1 MYQRLADLPLGL
13 MLLIYNGGLFI
24 ACLMCHGELAR
35 LRPHPRQLTGY
46 YLAISAGGA
55 LGGAFVSIVAPL
67 IFTRYLE
74 FGISLWACC
83 ALILL
88 IVLKDPNSRFRA
100 FRPPV
105 AWFGLVCG
113 MVVLAYAV
121 WANEPSEA
129 GTILVAR
136 MRNFYGV
143 LRVQEWSPPDNAAV
157 RLRSLQHG
165 RTTHGLQALTP
176 PSLRRKPLSY
186 YGQRSG
192 VGQALQRLESN
203 PNRHVGVVGLGVGS
217 IAALA
222 RPGDRMRFYE
232 IDPNVLH
239 VARTWFTY
247 LTDTPAQIEVILGD
261 GRLSLEREPPQQFDL
276 LALDAFSSDAI
287 PVHLLTK
294 EAFAIYRKHVR
305 PNGLF
310 AIHISNRH
318 LNLKPV
324 VAGLAKAFNLHV
336 VYISPD
342 IKPGEGGEYSSTW
355 AILGPPNPSAIPPP
369 PREELLWTDDR
380 ASVLGIMH
388 VRSKDKATP

>member
-1 MYQRLADLPLGL
+1 
-13 MLLIYNGGLFI
+13 
-24 ACLMCHGELAR
+24 
-35 LRPHPRQLTGY
+35 
-46 YLAISAGGA
+46 
-55 LGGAFVSIVAPL
+55 
-67 IFTRYLE
+67 
-74 FGISLWACC
+74 
-83 ALILL
+83 
-88 IVLKDPNSRFRA
+88 
-100 FRPPV
+100 
-105 AWFGLVCG
+105 
-113 MVVLAYAV
+113 
-121 WANEPSEA
+121 
-129 GTILVAR
+129 
-136 MRNFYGV
+136 
-143 LRVQEWSPPDNAAV
+143 
-157 RLRSLQHG
+157 
-165 RTTHGLQALTP
+165 
-176 PSLRRKPLSY
+176 
-186 YGQRSG
+186 
-192 VGQALQRLESN
+192 
-203 PNRHVGVVGLGVGS
+203 
-217 IAALA
+217 
-222 RPGDRMRFYE
+222 MRFYE

-247 LTDTPAQIEVILGD
+247 LTDTPAQVEVILGD

-355 AILGPPNPSAIPPP
+355 AIMGPPNPSAIPPP